1 MSIKST
7 LGLSPPPTL
16 TVARDEAVLLQV
28 HITGTQYYQL
38 DQAFDSLKVGQVLTL
53 QREPFNAFD
62 GRAVAVYWRK
72 YKLGF
77 IPKSANYSIALLLD
91 QQVTLKAVI
100 AEIRPQQDW
109 QSVLLQVCIVGVKRG

>member
-1 MSIKST
+1 M
-7 LGLSPPPTL
+7 
-16 TVARDEAVLLQV
+16 
-28 HITGTQYYQL
+28 

-53 QREPFNAFD
+53 QRELFNAFD

-100 AEIRPQQDW
+100 ADIRPQQDW
-109 QSVLLQVCIVGVKRG
+109 HSVLLQVCIVGVKRG